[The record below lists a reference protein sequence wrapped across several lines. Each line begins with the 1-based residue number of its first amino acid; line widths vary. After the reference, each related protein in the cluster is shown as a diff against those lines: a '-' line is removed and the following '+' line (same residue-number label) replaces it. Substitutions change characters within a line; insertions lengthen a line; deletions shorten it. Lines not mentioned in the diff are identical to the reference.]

1 MMLIYVEC
9 DMEFCKH
16 YNNRFCDNVNLRIN
30 ANNPYPETG
39 EDPECMCM
47 CYEEQEGAEDGN

>member
-1 MMLIYVEC
+1 MKLMFVDC
-9 DMEFCKH
+9 DMEFCK
-16 YNNRFCDNVNLRIN
+16 YNNKGYCDNGGLSIS
-30 ANNPYPETG
+30 AKNPYPETG